1 MPLVF
6 ANQSH
11 RATGFIDGSHELTG
25 LLLREPSHR
34 AVQASENGSLG
45 WAAYHRRNAPRFTPR
60 AGLQSGRSM
69 VWGSNRQNCPM
80 RTGYKVLRRWG
91 EDPPRRKRCKPKPPP
106 QRVITVDVPGVGPC
120 MLLSQWEERQLRK
133 GRPIVRLGG
142 SNCETGLPIAD
153 QKSSRLKHCR

>member
-1 MPLVF
+1 
-6 ANQSH
+6 
-11 RATGFIDGSHELTG
+11 
-25 LLLREPSHR
+25 
-34 AVQASENGSLG
+34 
-45 WAAYHRRNAPRFTPR
+45 
-60 AGLQSGRSM
+60 M

-120 MLLSQWEERQLRK
+120 MLLSQWEARQLRK